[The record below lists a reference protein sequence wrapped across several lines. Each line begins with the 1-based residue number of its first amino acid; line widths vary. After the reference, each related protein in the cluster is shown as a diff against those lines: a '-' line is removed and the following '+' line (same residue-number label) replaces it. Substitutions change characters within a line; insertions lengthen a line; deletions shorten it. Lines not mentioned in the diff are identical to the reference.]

1 MAETQNTVAVKNS
14 LSIKPL
20 FIFYCL
26 LLLIVTACGDA
37 KTKVAEGVPAIVATN
52 NADDSVIT
60 YDIEGLSLEGGEATA
75 RYMKGQLS
83 QCVLLLAGE
92 TGQRKLIYT
101 FSGDSVK
108 VEEEQYSFEEGIL
121 MSDNDNKLQLDT
133 TLHYTL
139 DTTGKLRGP
148 APAGFTDVFADMKKV
163 VKMRL

>member
-1 MAETQNTVAVKNS
+1 M
-14 LSIKPL
+14 
-20 FIFYCL
+20 
-26 LLLIVTACGDA
+26 LLLIVMACGNA
-37 KTKVAEGVPAIVATN
+37 KTQVAEDTPAIVAAG

-60 YDIEGLSLEGGEATA
+60 YDIGELSPEGGEATA
-75 RYMKGQLS
+75 RYTKGQLS
-83 QCVLLLAGE
+83 QCILLLAGE

-139 DTTGKLRGP
+139 DTTGKVRGP
-148 APAGFTDVFADMKKV
+148 APAAFTDVFADMKKV

>member
-1 MAETQNTVAVKNS
+1 M
-14 LSIKPL
+14 
-20 FIFYCL
+20 
-26 LLLIVTACGDA
+26 LLLIVAACGNA
-37 KTKVAEGVPAIVATN
+37 KTKLAEDTPAIVAAG

-60 YDIEGLSLEGGEATA
+60 YDIAELSLEGGEATA
-75 RYMKGQLS
+75 RYTKGQLN

-121 MSDNDNKLQLDT
+121 MSDNDNKLHLDT

-139 DTTGKLRGP
+139 DTTGKVRGP
-148 APAGFTDVFADMKKV
+148 APAGFTDVFADMRKV